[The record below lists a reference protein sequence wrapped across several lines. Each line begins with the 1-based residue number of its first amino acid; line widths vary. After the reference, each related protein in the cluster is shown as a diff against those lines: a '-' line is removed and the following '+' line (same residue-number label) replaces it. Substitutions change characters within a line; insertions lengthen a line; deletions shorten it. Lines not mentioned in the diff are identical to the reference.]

1 MKLEKLGYTPKWIK
15 FKLLDETIFNE
26 QLEELEK
33 IEKGEEQ
40 NIEHFRYYTFINW
53 LESKKTISN
62 KEIENFL
69 LLAHE
74 DEHQLMAGSA
84 VRSLFTSPILTDEQ
98 FEALKVQLAEFGDW
112 TKKLIMREDL
122 TKRMNK
128 EELTFEFYQEC
139 LAYKNR
145 FDDSRL
151 LVAVIAA
158 TEDEKILND
167 FEGNGSGKRIR
178 TLASKRLAKLNRKA

>member
-26 QLEELEK
+26 QMEEF
-33 IEKGEEQ
+33 EKGEDE
-40 NIEHFRYYTFINW
+40 NIEHFRYYTFIHW

-62 KEIENFL
+62 KEIDNYL

-74 DEHQLMAGSA
+74 DEHQIMAGSA

-98 FEALKVQLAEFGDW
+98 FEDLKIKLAEFGAW
-112 TKKLIMREDL
+112 TKKLIKREEL
-122 TKRMNK
+122 SKRMAK
-128 EELTFEFYQEC
+128 EALTFEFYQEC
-139 LAYKNR
+139 LAYKNE

-151 LVAVIAA
+151 LVAIIGQ
-158 TEDEKILND
+158 TEDEKILLD
-167 FEGNGSGKRIR
+167 FENNDCGKRIR
-178 TLASKRLAKLNRKA
+178 KLASKRLKNLKSKS

>member
-15 FKLLDETIFNE
+15 FKLLNETIFNE
-26 QLEELEK
+26 QLEELENMDK
-33 IEKGEEQ
+33 EEEK
-40 NIEHFRYYTFINW
+40 NIEHFRYYTFIHW
-53 LESKKTISN
+53 LESKKSISD

-84 VRSLFTSPILTDEQ
+84 VRSLFTSPIITDAQ

-112 TKKLIMREDL
+112 TKKLIIREDL

-128 EELTFEFYQEC
+128 EALTFEFYQEC
-139 LAYKNR
+139 LAYKNK
-145 FDDSRL
+145 FEDSRL
-151 LVAVIAA
+151 LVAIIAA
-158 TEDEKILND
+158 TEDEKILED
-167 FEGNGSGKRIR
+167 FEGNGCGKRIR
-178 TLASKRLAKLNRKA
+178 TLASKRLAKLQRKA

>member
-1 MKLEKLGYTPKWIK
+1 MKLAKLGYTPKWIK
-15 FKLLDETIFNE
+15 FNFLNETILNE

-33 IEKGEEQ
+33 SGKDEEE

-53 LESKKTISN
+53 LESKKSISD
-62 KEIENFL
+62 KEIENYL

-84 VRSLFTSPILTDEQ
+84 VRSLYLSPILTDEQ
-98 FEALKVQLAEFGDW
+98 FEGLKEKLAEFGDW
-112 TKKLIMREDL
+112 TKKLIVREDL
-122 TKRMNK
+122 NRRLTKD
-128 EELTFEFYQEC
+128 ELTFEFYQEC
-139 LAYKNR
+139 LAYKNK

-151 LVAVIAA
+151 LVTIIAQ

-167 FEGNGSGKRIR
+167 FETNGCGKRIR
-178 TLASKRLAKLNRKA
+178 TLASKRLKKVTSKS